1 MKQQLLKGLFIAGL
15 VCTSAPALAASNG
28 LPSFGFEQEFAGVT
42 PNGDIRADIYQG
54 GAGAPYSLRVGAF
67 GGEVMIDPTI
77 ASVNATGIGY
87 KGNFNRNMAA
97 YGKLYL
103 NTGGGTSTTNI
114 TLGFAY
120 TGTSG
125 RLLYNGNAEV
135 FSCSNCA
142 TGNTSQSVFN
152 LKGAAFYTIHTT
164 KLAGKTSLGAEVN
177 LQLSPSP
184 STTSIFLGARW
195 EPKPSVL
202 IDIGVASSV
211 QTGGTTANT
220 FATPAFV
227 RLNLGL

>member
-1 MKQQLLKGLFIAGL
+1 MKKQLLKGLFVAGL
-15 VCTSAPALAASNG
+15 VCASAPVLAASSG

-67 GGEVMIDPTI
+67 GGEVIIDPNTNP
-77 ASVNATGIGY
+77 ATATGIGY

-97 YGKLYL
+97 YGKLFL
-103 NTGGGTSTTNI
+103 NTGGTTSTTNI

-135 FSCSNCA
+135 FSQSA
-142 TGNTSQSVFN
+142 GGTSTSFFN

-202 IDIGVASSV
+202 IDVGVASSV
-211 QTGGTTANT
+211 PAGGGTTANT
-220 FATPAFV
+220 FATPAFI